1 MRARVLQVWKSFC
14 NFAAGKE
21 EEVLGRIRG
30 LLSLQS
36 KTIQGPRYLRKV
48 GRFSTLLSKIGL
60 GGIDN
65 QWFRHAILTI
75 VPRPSEDRSKI
86 VSWCKEF
93 KKFFPSLRFGRSA
106 EPCKG
111 FKEFKGVFP
120 SLRFGR
126 SAEPCKEFKGWEEL
140 IGTEKINVIWLSF
153 WVKQLSRCWRLQ
165 HWCRVPNHGGK
176 TRRM

>member
-1 MRARVLQVWKSFC
+1 M
-14 NFAAGKE
+14 
-21 EEVLGRIRG
+21 LGRIRG

-48 GRFSTLLSKIGL
+48 GRFSTLLSKIGV

-93 KKFFPSLRFGRSA
+93 KKF
-106 EPCKG
+106 KG

-126 SAEPCKEFKGWEEL
+126 SAEPCKGFKEFKGLEGL
-140 IGTEKINVIWLSF
+140 IGTEKINVI
-153 WVKQLSRCWRLQ
+153 
-165 HWCRVPNHGGK
+165 
-176 TRRM
+176 